1 LQESSQTKCRS
12 LDAELKAALEKIS
25 KLEKELVA
33 FKNETANSISSLKAE
48 LVTFHKNIDEIEKE
62 LVAHKNE
69 ATSLIRSISVSPS
82 FLPHYTPYHSFSNL
96 RPRLF
101 LQTTKLMR
109 KRVPAIINYIGY
121 NEL

>member
-33 FKNETANSISSLKAE
+33 FKNETANSISSLEAE

-62 LVAHKNE
+62 LVAYK
-69 ATSLIRSISVSPS
+69 SW
-82 FLPHYTPYHSFSNL
+82 
-96 RPRLF
+96 
-101 LQTTKLMR
+101 
-109 KRVPAIINYIGY
+109 
-121 NEL
+121 